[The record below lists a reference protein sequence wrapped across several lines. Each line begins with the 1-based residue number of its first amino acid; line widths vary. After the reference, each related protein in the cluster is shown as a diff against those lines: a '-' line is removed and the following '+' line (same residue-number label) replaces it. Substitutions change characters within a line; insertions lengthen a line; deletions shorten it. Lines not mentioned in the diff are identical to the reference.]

1 MLYKYDKID
10 QNHMGQYAILRR
22 NFKYP
27 GNFGLY
33 LLTKFDLYAAIDITG
48 YDLICS
54 ITHISFC
61 YINDSN

>member
-10 QNHMGQYAILRR
+10 QNHMGQIPFLRA

-27 GNFGLY
+27 GNFGQY
-33 LLTKFDLYAAIDITG
+33 LLTNIYTYAAIDITSHH
-48 YDLICS
+48 LICS

>member
-22 NFKYP
+22 NFKNP

-33 LLTKFDLYAAIDITG
+33 LLTNIYTYAAIDITIMI
-48 YDLICS
+48 L
-54 ITHISFC
+54 
-61 YINDSN
+61 

>member
-27 GNFGLY
+27 GNFGQY
-33 LLTKFDLYAAIDITG
+33 LLTNIFIYAILTLRGMI
-48 YDLICS
+48 
-54 ITHISFC
+54 
-61 YINDSN
+61 

>member
-22 NFKYP
+22 NIKNP

-33 LLTKFDLYAAIDITG
+33 LLTKFDLYALYGA
-48 YDLICS
+48 Y
-54 ITHISFC
+54 
-61 YINDSN
+61 